1 MEKAWPVLTS
11 NFQTNYSRVC
21 VSSRLDRME
30 ESCPILPFYH
40 TTLQH
45 TTTHYNT
52 PQHTTTQHTTTQH
65 NTHITTHYTT
75 TQDTT
80 LHYTTLHL
88 LHLSEHNI
96 LPSLRLETKFINAS
110 TLFYLYILSLQI
122 INFFNINYQGNSVNN

>member
-30 ESCPILPFYH
+30 ESCSILPFYH

-45 TTTHYNT
+45 TTPHHTT
-52 PQHTTTQHTTTQH
+52 PHHTTTQHTTTHDNTLQH
-65 NTHITTHYTT
+65 K
-75 TQDTT
+75 T

-122 INFFNINYQGNSVNN
+122 INFFNINYQGNSVYN